1 MTPFLSYGPV
11 QLSKDTECGS
21 NDDLVPALTLAVT
34 IYFKGLRCIFLSL
47 FQFLCQTRN
56 NSEELSFQEKVLLL
70 SYCELTY
77 ILSIVG
83 GLTSSLANVG
93 IYLK

>member
-1 MTPFLSYGPV
+1 MTPFLSYGPA

-34 IYFKGLRCIFLSL
+34 IYFKGLRYIILSL

-70 SYCELTY
+70 SYCEL
-77 ILSIVG
+77 ILFFLLSVA
-83 GLTSSLANVG
+83 LA
-93 IYLK
+93 